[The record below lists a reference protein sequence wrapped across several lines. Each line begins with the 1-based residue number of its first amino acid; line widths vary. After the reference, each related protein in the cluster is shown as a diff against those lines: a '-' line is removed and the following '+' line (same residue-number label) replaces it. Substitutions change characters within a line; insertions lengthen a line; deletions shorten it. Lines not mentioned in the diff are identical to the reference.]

1 MTTATAPV
9 KTTRSGRPKVPA
21 LNKARILASVAD
33 TLDAELAAIPDPKDR
48 LRHLSDVEAAA
59 HRVIE
64 DNETAMRKQALS
76 VALHEGARG
85 VYQAIGLSREAFS
98 RMTAEAL
105 GDWPERPV
113 AWDETVIAKAN
124 ERKVR
129 FYRDAAKTLPELA
142 TKVVTAK
149 AQKDVIRPRRDT
161 LVKEL
166 FEVHVLKRTEIA
178 AIIGR
183 TPSRVS
189 HITKAG

>member
-1 MTTATAPV
+1 MATATAV

-21 LNKARILASVAD
+21 LNKARIAAAAAD
-33 TLDAELAAIPDPKDR
+33 QLDAELAKITDPQDR
-48 LRHLSDVEAAA
+48 LRHLGDVERAA
-59 HRVIE
+59 HHTIE

-98 RMTAEAL
+98 RMTADAL
-105 GDWPERPV
+105 GDWPDRPV
-113 AWDETVIAKAN
+113 AWDETVVARAK
-124 ERKVR
+124 EQGIRY
-129 FYRDAAKTLPELA
+129 YRDAATTLPDLA
-142 TKVVTAK
+142 LKVVTAK
-149 AQKDVIRPRRDT
+149 AQKDVIRPRRDA

-166 FEVHVLKRTEIA
+166 FEVHGLKRTEIA